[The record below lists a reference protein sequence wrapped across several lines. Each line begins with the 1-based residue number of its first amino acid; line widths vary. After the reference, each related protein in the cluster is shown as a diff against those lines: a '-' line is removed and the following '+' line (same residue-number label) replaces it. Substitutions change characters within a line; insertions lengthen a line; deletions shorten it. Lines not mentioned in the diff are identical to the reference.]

1 MVSGGILNGAVYG
14 YDQTQQRKQSLIK
27 KSLIRQKQA
36 KQKANF
42 KAVVSAFVIL
52 LLVSSTIVL
61 TWFVFGS
68 IIKIS
73 GLVFQLKGL
82 LEIVINSCLVISYIF
97 LLLLVYIY
105 LIDLFHMIFNML
117 LENVLI
123 PFNKNPKFLDNSLM
137 DYIDKFTK
145 KPKLLGKALSV
156 TAIILFVFLCI
167 GYFTKTYFYRSFS
180 DIKSEEHVEI
190 IDLSM
195 YSNIKK
201 LLIDVDSSNIIITK
215 GDSLKLTV
223 SSEFERTNKIEVIN
237 ETLKFTTDSLQEF
250 DMFGL
255 FSEPI
260 PYIEI
265 TIPDDLTLTC
275 LNKEGIINLS
285 SVMIKDLSLSTN
297 SGNIILTDSKLQNIN
312 IYMEKGG
319 INITNCNFNDGLIES
334 RAGNVLLE
342 SNKCND
348 LEFINGA
355 AKVNI
360 NNSYLNKIKLF
371 SDSGTVFIN
380 KMDNLETVIEV
391 NSCTLDLK
399 QVNSNDNININA
411 LYKSAVTV
419 YESKTSNLS
428 VVMNGGTFTGYY
440 LEMNGNIQTTGS
452 TMLSYIVGNF
462 DIVSLGKYCD
472 IYEYMGT
479 TLNLQTQLSETTL
492 KYVKTEYLTY
502 NSNNSK
508 SLLYFVYGKDM
519 IVLDPK
525 GEIILD
531 NSITISDDLVLYEQ
545 YKMKIERL
553 NISPSAA
560 VNVDKGVEIGAWE

>member
-1 MVSGGILNGAVYG
+1 MTVIEYLIELEEELKFLPKSKRESTLIVYREKINNLIDLGEDEEKIVSSLPEPKDIAEGLYSTEGIDYLS
-14 YDQTQQRKQSLIK
+14 K
-27 KSLIRQKQA
+27 RQKQA

-319 INITNCNFNDGLIES
+319 INITNCNF
-334 RAGNVLLE
+334 
-342 SNKCND
+342 
-348 LEFINGA
+348 
-355 AKVNI
+355 
-360 NNSYLNKIKLF
+360 
-371 SDSGTVFIN
+371 
-380 KMDNLETVIEV
+380 
-391 NSCTLDLK
+391 
-399 QVNSNDNININA
+399 
-411 LYKSAVTV
+411 
-419 YESKTSNLS
+419 
-428 VVMNGGTFTGYY
+428 
-440 LEMNGNIQTTGS
+440 
-452 TMLSYIVGNF
+452 
-462 DIVSLGKYCD
+462 
-472 IYEYMGT
+472 
-479 TLNLQTQLSETTL
+479 
-492 KYVKTEYLTY
+492 
-502 NSNNSK
+502 
-508 SLLYFVYGKDM
+508 
-519 IVLDPK
+519 
-525 GEIILD
+525 
-531 NSITISDDLVLYEQ
+531 
-545 YKMKIERL
+545 
-553 NISPSAA
+553 
-560 VNVDKGVEIGAWE
+560 